1 MPAFRL
7 DKMQIIR
14 DGNKINV
21 EHPLVAVSEEEL
33 GSENYQ
39 MIINPDILTGGRKMV
54 IKVAVP
60 HQFKLKVIP
69 DFRSLFFSDKK
80 DIHYIGGS
88 DILPAP
94 LETEEERKAI
104 RGLGTENDEQA
115 RKMLIE
121 HNLRLVVYI
130 AKKFDNTGVGVE
142 DLISIGTIGLIKAIN
157 TFDPD
162 KNIKL
167 ATYASRCIE
176 NEILM
181 YLRRNSKT
189 KMEVSIDEPLNV
201 DWDGN
206 ELLLSDILGTEED
219 AVYKDLENDAEKKV
233 LIKAISRLSG
243 REQMIIRMRFGLG
256 TADGEEKTQK
266 EVADML
272 GISQSYISRLEKKI
286 MQRLRREMVKYS

>member
-1 MPAFRL
+1 
-7 DKMQIIR
+7 
-14 DGNKINV
+14 
-21 EHPLVAVSEEEL
+21 
-33 GSENYQ
+33 
-39 MIINPDILTGGRKMV
+39 MV

-69 DFRSLFFSDKK
+69 DIRSLFFADRR

-94 LETEEERKAI
+94 LEGEEERKTI
-104 RGLGTENDEQA
+104 QELGTEEDEHA
-115 RKMLIE
+115 RKTLIE

-157 TFDPD
+157 TFNPD

-181 YLRRNSKT
+181 YLRRNNKT

-219 AVYKDLENDAEKKV
+219 AIYKDLENEAEKKV
-233 LIKAISRLSG
+233 LIRAIGHLSG
-243 REQMIIRMRFGLG
+243 REQTIIRMRFGLG

-266 EVADML
+266 EVADIL